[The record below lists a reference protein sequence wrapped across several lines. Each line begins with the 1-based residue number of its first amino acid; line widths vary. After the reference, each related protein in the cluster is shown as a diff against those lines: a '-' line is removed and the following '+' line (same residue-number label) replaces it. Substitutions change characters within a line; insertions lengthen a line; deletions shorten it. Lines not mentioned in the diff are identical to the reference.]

1 MAKKEKIEEIKK
13 DKKAKK
19 EKKPSWVKRN
29 WKKVLGGISLGG
41 LVAGIGYLAKRDHDY
56 YESLPEDP
64 VNPGCK
70 YDPSWEAYIPE
81 MADEYGNIHKNV
93 LRQTLDGQTAYYFNT
108 SDIIPK
114 DSKEDDEF

>member
-1 MAKKEKIEEIKK
+1 MAKKEKIEEIKNTET
-13 DKKAKK
+13 KK
-19 EKKPSWVKRN
+19 EKKSSWIKRN

-41 LVAGIGYLAKRDHDY
+41 LAAGIGYLAKRSHDY

-70 YDPSWEAYIPE
+70 YDPEWMSYIPE

-93 LRQTLDGQTAYYFNT
+93 CRQDLDGGETAYWFKT

-114 DSKEDDEF
+114 SEEDDEF

>member
-1 MAKKEKIEEIKK
+1 MAKKEKIEEIKNTET
-13 DKKAKK
+13 KK
-19 EKKPSWVKRN
+19 EKKPSWIKRN

-41 LVAGIGYLAKRDHDY
+41 LAAGIGYLAKRSHDY

-70 YDPSWEAYIPE
+70 YDPEWMSYIPE

-93 LRQTLDGQTAYYFNT
+93 LRQNLDGDCTAYWFKT

-114 DSKEDDEF
+114 SEEDDEF

>member
-1 MAKKEKIEEIKK
+1 MAKKEKIEQIKNTET
-13 DKKAKK
+13 KK
-19 EKKPSWVKRN
+19 EKKPSWIKRN

-70 YDPSWEAYIPE
+70 YDPAWEAYIPE

-93 LRQTLDGQTAYYFNT
+93 FRQTLDDNTTAYWFKT
-108 SDIIPK
+108 SDIIPPK
-114 DSKEDDEF
+114 SEEDDEF